1 MELEVKHLAP
11 YLPYGLKLQYVEREK
26 VISTGIM
33 QSISQNNSETH
44 PTRVS
49 INYQGEEHIWM
60 YRPLLKPLSQFE
72 YDHIIQVREHLG
84 LGQWCD
90 HYDQYFE
97 AWFDDAESV
106 QKLVLQCPYEIM
118 QFFLECHFDVFGLI
132 DDGLATELS

>member
-1 MELEVKHLAP
+1 MELEAKHLAP
-11 YLPYGLKLQYVEREK
+11 YLPYGLKLQYIVREK
-26 VISTGIM
+26 VESTGIM
-33 QSISQNNSETH
+33 KSISHSNFETH
-44 PTRVS
+44 PTRVN

-60 YRPLLKPLSQFE
+60 YKPLLKHLSQFE
-72 YDHIIQVREHLG
+72 YDHIIQVKKHLG

-90 HYDQYFE
+90 NYDQYFD

-132 DDGLATELS
+132 DAGLATELS

>member
-132 DDGLATELS
+132 NAGLATELS